1 MLLPDEVIRDVLLRS
16 GIRVFDLL
24 VRDFGT
30 VLAVWGLVDSESARR
45 RAERAI
51 RSVMPQSVAFHL
63 TPVHA
68 PRLTPP
74 FSEPRAA
81 ADTYTVL
88 RGETLQDIARKCYSD
103 PGKWSLIRDANRE
116 RLPNPECIRQGTVV
130 VVPRS

>member
-1 MLLPDEVIRDVLLRS
+1 MLLPDEVIRDALMRS

-30 VLAVWGLVDSESARR
+30 VLAVWGLVDSESTRR

-68 PRLTPP
+68 RLTPP
-74 FSEPRAA
+74 CSGRGAA
-81 ADTYTVL
+81 DDTYTVQ

-103 PGKWSLIRDANRE
+103 PDKWSLIRDANRE

-130 VVPRS
+130 VVPRN